1 MYIMYNTSF
10 VKYFYVLVLL
20 IPILV
25 ALSNE
30 NTEQIGFLF
39 LSAALSLYITL
50 FLFDFFKD
58 SNREYKLLRIV
69 IPETRFTQ
77 RDFVD
82 IPLYIILFS
91 ILLKSFIG
99 SIYMSI
105 TTTFLQNK
113 YGEVKLGR
121 KDRKRMSIF
130 KMMFFIALFA
140 LFGITY
146 SYCMDFQEIDFTRF
160 SGYYKTWLILL
171 VVLGLS
177 LSLSS
182 LILAED
188 ISQLRTNITD

>member
-1 MYIMYNTSF
+1 MYNTSF
-10 VKYFYVLVLL
+10 VKYFYVMVLL

-50 FLFDFFKD
+50 FLFEFFKD

-91 ILLKSFIG
+91 IMLKTFIG

-130 KMMFFIALFA
+130 KIMFFIALFA

-182 LILAED
+182 LVLAED

>member
-1 MYIMYNTSF
+1 MYNTSF